1 MKVIAKQC
9 KECNLLVLL
18 SDYKP
23 HKSCKFGCKATC
35 IRCETKKKESANKD
49 PFNDKIW
56 DESKLPCSNNAFLT
70 YDIPS
75 RYATLCRTSAYR
87 MYIMYP
93 DVSLDVIAEAILE
106 GFELGNK
113 AMSEVIT
120 VEMLKEVYL

>member
-35 IRCETKKKESANKD
+35 IRCETKKKESDNKD

-56 DESKLPCSNNAFLT
+56 DESKLPCANNAFLT

-75 RYATLCRTSAYR
+75 KYANLCRTSAYR
-87 MYIMYP
+87 MYIKYP
-93 DVSLDVIAEAILE
+93 EASLDVIAEAIIE

-113 AMSEVIT
+113 AMSEV
-120 VEMLKEVYL
+120 VAEENLKVWFL